1 MSTGYTKCPHDLL
14 RNPNLTP
21 VEKIVWLFIA
31 SHADDYT
38 YTIYEAC
45 GELGISPN
53 TWQKTIQNLAGKN
66 MITATLQRSR
76 NANFYNATL
85 DSSEWDVRLQKE
97 DVQFVK
103 NCANNIS
110 KIDKINSQNLTKQFV
125 KNCAIKE
132 DQIKE
137 QENNFINK
145 IKSACACE
153 EKHDNPKSET
163 HPNGEKETKLGR
175 AREAL
180 PIDALKTELLG
191 SAIWIESIAKGFNLS
206 QQEVQEYIA
215 EFCEYLI
222 QCGEECKPLQEAK
235 KHFRNR
241 LNILINGN
249 NKQTKDAGDDRR
261 LGVARLIARYTG

>member
-31 SHADDYT
+31 SNEEGYT
-38 YTIYEAC
+38 YSVKQAC
-45 GELGISPN
+45 EVLGLAPK
-53 TWQKTIQNLAGKN
+53 TWRKAVESLIEKN
-66 MITATLQRSR
+66 MIVAVKKGAGNTNSYSAILAT
-76 NANFYNATL
+76 
-85 DSSEWDVRLQKE
+85 SSWKEMGKNYPINWAEITQSIGQKIPN
-97 DVQFVK
+97 QLGK
-103 NCANNIS
+103 NYP
-110 KIDKINSQNLTKQFV
+110 
-125 KNCAIKE
+125 IKE
-132 DQIKE
+132 EQIKE

-153 EKHDNPKSET
+153 RNHDSPKSET

-175 AREAL
+175 AREGL